1 MPVTVPPPEPGT
13 GRSTPAKCSRQYP
26 KWGEGTLARS
36 LTLNVRELSRS
47 RICAIHTS
55 QMGISR
61 TIDTR
66 LKTPRSANDVRV
78 VSRSVS
84 GDSSLAARE
93 LSFLVRLAQAAA
105 ATQRADEVLDLIIR
119 EATSAMGPDV
129 CSLYLL
135 TARGRELRLTATNG
149 LNERMIGK
157 VVMPVGDGITGW
169 VAESRKPAVVP
180 DVSKE
185 PHWKWVPGLD
195 EDRFHSMLSV
205 PIESGPRLV
214 GVLNVQS
221 AEKRDF
227 TSADIDF
234 LRAIAGQVAGI
245 LERSELQR
253 RTEVQ
258 LAEIQLSHDIHE
270 RFTRLSLEGAGI
282 SSILEVVG
290 SLAGGRAVLYS
301 GDGYRIRGAGESS
314 DSMPPRIHVPNP
326 LGQAG
331 AREVRI
337 HAGRPARALDV
348 VPVRAGPDVLGLL
361 AVSVDEKTVD
371 SAGRRRALEH
381 GSTVLAL
388 ELSKE
393 RAAAEV
399 ERRLRGDLVEEV
411 LAGALEADEAER
423 VARQAERLGH
433 RLPQRAWV
441 IVLEPDDDETEA
453 ALGARGEIDRLDA
466 ALSGLIRSR
475 MPGTLTIVRSASAV
489 FLVPD
494 EVAADLATVEKL
506 AGQVLAAAAPVMKP
520 GTASV
525 GIGNL
530 ANGVSEL
537 ARSHVEARQALRV
550 TRRSGGR
557 RRVASYRSLGAFRVR
572 PEVRSPDAPRR
583 FANALVGRLL
593 EYAQSRDTPLLE
605 TLEALAAAR
614 WVRRA
619 APRPLGIHI
628 NSMSYRVERIQT
640 LTGLQLD
647 EPETRVA
654 ISIALRARTMLGM

>member
-1 MPVTVPPPEPGT
+1 MK
-13 GRSTPAKCSRQYP
+13 RR
-26 KWGEGTLARS
+26 
-36 LTLNVRELSRS
+36 
-47 RICAIHTS
+47 
-55 QMGISR
+55 
-61 TIDTR
+61 
-66 LKTPRSANDVRV
+66 
-78 VSRSVS
+78 RSVRRVEAVA
-84 GDSSLAARE
+84 GEQDSSLAARE

-105 ATQRADEVLDLIIR
+105 ATQRPDELLELIIR
-119 EATSAMGPDV
+119 EATSATGTDV

-135 TARGRELRLTATNG
+135 ASRGRELRLTATNG
-149 LNERMIGK
+149 LNESMVGK
-157 VVMPVGDGITGW
+157 VVMPVGEGITGW
-169 VAESRKPAVVP
+169 VAETRRPSVVP
-180 DVSKE
+180 DVSKD

-221 AEKRDF
+221 TERREF
-227 TSADIDF
+227 TPNDIDF
-234 LRAIAGQVAGI
+234 VRALAGQVAGI

-253 RTEVQ
+253 QTEVQ

-270 RFTRLSLEGAGI
+270 RFTKLSLEGAGI
-282 SSILEVVG
+282 GSILEVV
-290 SLAGGRAVLYS
+290 SALAGGRAALYS
-301 GDGYRIRGAGESS
+301 ADGYRVRGAGESS
-314 DSMPPRIHVPNP
+314 DGMPQRIHLPGPV
-326 LGQAG
+326 GQPG

-337 HAGRPARALDV
+337 NAGRPARALDV
-348 VPVRAGPDVLGLL
+348 VPVRAGSDVLGML

-399 ERRLRGDLVEEV
+399 ERRLRGDLVEEL
-411 LAGALEADEAER
+411 LAGGLDADEAEG

-441 IVLEPDDDETEA
+441 VVLEPDDDATEA
-453 ALGARGEIDRLDA
+453 ALGARGQQDRLDD
-466 ALSGLIRSR
+466 ALSGVVRSR
-475 MPGTLTIVRSASAV
+475 LPGALTLVRSASAV

-494 EVAADLATVEKL
+494 EVAPDLSTVEKL
-506 AGQVLAAAAPVMKP
+506 AAQVLAAAAPAMKP

-537 ARSHVEARQALRV
+537 ARSHIEARQALRL
-550 TRRSGGR
+550 TRRAGGR
-557 RRVASYRSLGAFRVR
+557 GRVASYRSLGAFRLLL
-572 PEVRSPDAPRR
+572 EVQSPDALRR
-583 FANALVGRLL
+583 FVDELLGALLK
-593 EYAQSRDTPLLE
+593 YAQSRDTPLLE
-605 TLEALAAAR
+605 TLEALSAAR

-619 APRPLGIHI
+619 AARNLGIHI
-628 NSMSYRVERIQT
+628 NSMSYRVERIET

-647 EPETRVA
+647 DPETRVA
-654 ISIALRARTMLGM
+654 ISIALRARAMLGM

>member
-1 MPVTVPPPEPGT
+1 M
-13 GRSTPAKCSRQYP
+13 S
-26 KWGEGTLARS
+26 
-36 LTLNVRELSRS
+36 
-47 RICAIHTS
+47 HTS
-55 QMGISR
+55 GY
-61 TIDTR
+61 D
-66 LKTPRSANDVRV
+66 LARV
-78 VSRSVS
+78 VSTKLKNRRR
-84 GDSSLAARE
+84 GDHVDVAIANEDRSLASRE
-93 LSFLVRLAQAAA
+93 LGFLVRLAQAAA
-105 ATQRADEVLDLIIR
+105 STQRSDELLDLIIR
-119 EATSAMGPDV
+119 ETTSAMGTDV

-169 VAESRKPAVVP
+169 VADSRKPAVVP

-221 AEKRDF
+221 TEKRDF
-227 TSADIDF
+227 NSSDIDF

-270 RFTRLSLEGAGI
+270 RFTKLSLEGAGI
-282 SSILEVVG
+282 GPILEVVG
-290 SLAGGRAVLYS
+290 SLAGGHAGLYS
-301 GDGYRIRGAGESS
+301 GDGYRIRGAGDAA

-337 HAGRPARALDV
+337 NVGRPARALDV
-348 VPVRAGPDVLGLL
+348 VPVRAGSEVLGML

-388 ELSKE
+388 ELSKD

-537 ARSHVEARQALRV
+537 ARSHLEARQALRL
-550 TRRSGGR
+550 TRRAGGR
-557 RRVASYRSLGAFRVR
+557 GRVASYRSLGAFRLLL
-572 PEVRSPDAPRR
+572 EVQSPDALRR
-583 FANALVGRLL
+583 FVNELLGTLL

-619 APRPLGIHI
+619 AARQLGIHI
-628 NSMSYRVERIQT
+628 NSMSYRVDRIQT

-654 ISIALRARTMLGM
+654 ISIALRARAMLGM

>member
-1 MPVTVPPPEPGT
+1 VNHVEVVTST
-13 GRSTPAKCSRQYP
+13 G
-26 KWGEGTLARS
+26 
-36 LTLNVRELSRS
+36 
-47 RICAIHTS
+47 
-55 QMGISR
+55 
-61 TIDTR
+61 DT
-66 LKTPRSANDVRV
+66 
-78 VSRSVS
+78 
-84 GDSSLAARE
+84 SLAARE

-105 ATQRADEVLDLIIR
+105 ATQRPDELLDLIIR
-119 EATSAMGPDV
+119 ESTSAMGTDV

-149 LNERMIGK
+149 LNERMVGK
-157 VVMPVGDGITGW
+157 VVMPVGEGITGW
-169 VAESRKPAVVP
+169 VAESRRPAVVP

-227 TSADIDF
+227 NSGDIDF

-270 RFTRLSLEGAGI
+270 RFTKLSLEGAGFHP
-282 SSILEVVG
+282 ILEVVG
-290 SLAGGRAVLYS
+290 SLAGGRAALYS
-301 GDGYRIRGAGESS
+301 ADGYRVRGAGEAS
-314 DSMPPRIHVPNP
+314 DGMPQRIHVPTP

-337 HAGRPARALDV
+337 NAGRPARTLDV
-348 VPVRAGPDVLGLL
+348 VPVRAGSDVLGML
-361 AVSVDEKTVD
+361 AVAVDEKTVD

-411 LAGALEADEAER
+411 LAGGLEPDEAER

-433 RLPQRAWV
+433 RLPQRAWAL
-441 IVLEPDDDETEA
+441 VLEPDDDETET
-453 ALGARGEIDRLDA
+453 ALGARGELDRLDA

-475 MPGTLTIVRSASAV
+475 LPGTLTLVRSASAV

-494 EVAADLATVEKL
+494 EVAADLPTVEKL

-520 GTASV
+520 GSASV

-537 ARSHVEARQALRV
+537 ARSHVEARQALRL
-550 TRRSGGR
+550 TRRAGGR
-557 RRVASYRSLGAFRVR
+557 GRVVSYRSLGAFRLLL
-572 PEVRSPDAPRR
+572 EVQSPDALRR
-583 FANALVGRLL
+583 FVNELL
-593 EYAQSRDTPLLE
+593 GTLLQYAQSRDTPLLE

-614 WVRRA
+614 WIRRA
-619 APRPLGIHI
+619 AARQLGIHI

-647 EPETRVA
+647 DPETRVA
-654 ISIALRARTMLGM
+654 ISIALRARAMLGM